1 MPAVFFSIVVLVVIL
16 AALLAWLTVRIV
28 PEYQRLVVLRL
39 GRLIGVRGPGLVLV
53 IPLVDRGI
61 RTDLRERV
69 FDVTPQSCITEDNA
83 SVSIDFLIYSK
94 IVDPASS
101 VINVQQYEN
110 ASRGIAITTL
120 RAVVGDMLLDQVL
133 SRREDINNTLRGKLD
148 EVTNR
153 WGIKVTAVEIR
164 EIMPP
169 REIQDAMTRQMSAE
183 RTRRATILEADG
195 KRDAAV
201 RVAEGQKQ
209 SAILEAEGA
218 RQSAILRAEGYA
230 QALAQISSVAGGIDS
245 NTMSLQYLDALK
257 ALGASPATKLV
268 VPAELTNLLRPLT
281 EHAANTANATNA
293 TNGAGPANGARVM
306 DVTEATSAIT
316 DGMAARTR

>member
-1 MPAVFFSIVVLVVIL
+1 MTTVVLVIAIL
-16 AALLAWLTVRIV
+16 LVALVVVLASLAIRIV

-39 GRLIGVRGPGLVLV
+39 GRLIGVRGPGLVL
-53 IPLVDRGI
+53 LVPIIDRGI

-69 FDVTPQSCITEDNA
+69 FDVTPQTCITEDNA

-101 VINVQQYEN
+101 VVNVQQYEG

-120 RAVVGDMLLDQVL
+120 RAVVGDMLLDEVL

-153 WGIKVTAVEIR
+153 WGMKVTAVEIR
-164 EIMPP
+164 EIIPP

-195 KRDAAV
+195 KRDAAI

-218 RQSAILRAEGYA
+218 RQAAILRAEGYA
-230 QALAQISSVAGGIDS
+230 QALSQISGVAGHIDS
-245 NTMSLQYLDALK
+245 NTMSLQYLEALK
-257 ALGASPATKLV
+257 ALGAAPSTKLV

-281 EHAANTANATNA
+281 EHTANTANA
-293 TNGAGPANGARVM
+293 ARTAEM
-306 DVTEATSAIT
+306 PEAASAIG
-316 DGMAARTR
+316 DGVTAGTR